1 MHYGKKVK
9 KPKSAKGTK
18 TTASSGTKMSNS
30 NKYGVNAFTGDKGSL
45 CS

>member
-9 KPKSAKGTK
+9 KPKSAKGSK
-18 TTASSGTKMSNS
+18 PKASGGTKMS

>member
-9 KPKSAKGTK
+9 KPKSAKGPKTK
-18 TTASSGTKMSNS
+18 TSSGTKMS
-30 NKYGVNAFTGDKGSL
+30 NKYGVNAFTGDQGTL